1 MSALCWTEKQR
12 KLKQHARE
20 TAARRRKWE
29 KIAADQEAEEETK
42 LKKALEQRKRELE
55 SKNSYLRQPLAKP
68 PPAKRTFLT
77 KGSKKSARLVDRRDD
92 SLASQGKGSR
102 QDGQRRNASAH
113 SSHGAANNHGREN
126 LKAFIKEKRAALRGG
141 RAVEDDDSHV
151 VLPRKEQWK
160 NLKKVAGAE
169 FDSILK
175 RYTSS
180 GAGIQQQCHGAPP
193 ETSQRLHALSA
204 TPRENEDHNQGFGNG
219 FRLTTESEAPDLN
232 LGARPIPHS
241 KPPRPPPAMEDAG
254 TSQGDELAL
263 DVSPESSCEDPA
275 AAAGAYG
282 LRRGCVS
289 TARHRPSPRMVFS
302 ADSLDGSA
310 VELMVP
316 DQYQGR
322 EGRQVT
328 DTATTTTTIAAED
341 DSKFL
346 TDPAED
352 NADSAI
358 RSQGAREG
366 LTHEVLTGVAEEDER
381 GPKQDEDR
389 ARLEPTFALP
399 ASFPDTLAQSD
410 DTTTA
415 AVVCLH
421 DSLEASIDPLL
432 EAEPVFG
439 GDTGAWVGGHQSVR
453 KDESRHGRAKEVT
466 GSALELKYFGSLAA
480 GAAKEAHCTSA
491 GGEGKDA
498 EISKVSAP
506 LEPNQ
511 ESLAWWCDGGAKVS
525 ENSLGTGPAKNA
537 WQDGSLL
544 NTTNGNKN
552 KLPKRDASLS
562 LNRYG
567 GCAFEISTDT
577 TADQALKSLQ
587 PEESHGHH
595 STVVCVNRAL
605 AGPDPCSDCIS
616 VMKKPGPRADGF
628 DYGPPGIRSKVKAS
642 DSPPPKQRQA
652 KPWAQADGGRA
663 KKKEAAAPAKKRAA
677 LAEKKP
683 KPKATQGVE
692 GPLMCQGSYA
702 QSVLEKAHVLS
713 EMAAS
718 ARSKSKPSGPAVA
731 GKHLES
737 LGQTKSARARSVP
750 PPENPLGYLGEPV
763 GPQVMGPPQPSPSP
777 PSPSLRE
784 AEAAAAQGK
793 PQRYKYI
800 SPSDLEAFTRPATLH
815 YADRVRDNVG
825 LIDFSQRKL
834 LLHHPKDRDRLTSL
848 GEPRRARSPP
858 FRWRRTD

>member
-55 SKNSYLRQPLAKP
+55 SKNRYLRQPLAKP

-102 QDGQRRNASAH
+102 QDGQRRNATAY
-113 SSHGAANNHGREN
+113 SSHGAADNHGREN

-151 VLPRKEQWK
+151 ALPRKEQWK

-169 FDSILK
+169 FDSILN

-180 GAGIQQQCHGAPP
+180 GAGVQQQCHGAPP

-289 TARHRPSPRMVFS
+289 TARHRPAPRMVFS

-322 EGRQVT
+322 EGRQIT
-328 DTATTTTTIAAED
+328 DTATTTTTTATED

-366 LTHEVLTGVAEEDER
+366 LHHEVLTEVAEEDER

-399 ASFPDTLAQSD
+399 ASFPDTLAPSGD
-410 DTTTA
+410 TTTTA
-415 AVVCLH
+415 AVCLH

-432 EAEPVFG
+432 EAEPMFG
-439 GDTGAWVGGHQSVR
+439 GDTGAWVGGHQSIR
-453 KDESRHGRAKEVT
+453 KDESRHRRAEEVT
-466 GSALELKYFGSLAA
+466 GSVLELKYFGSLAA
-480 GAAKEAHCTSA
+480 GAAKEVHCTSA

-498 EISKVSAP
+498 ETSKVSAS

-511 ESLAWWCDGGAKVS
+511 EPLAWWCDGGAKVS

-552 KLPKRDASLS
+552 KLPKRNASLS
-562 LNRYG
+562 LNRYR
-567 GCAFEISTDT
+567 GCAFEISTET

-587 PEESHGHH
+587 REESPFASSALKAQHSRVIGHHH

-605 AGPDPCSDCIS
+605 AGPDPCSDYTS
-616 VMKKPGPRADGF
+616 VMKKAAPRADGS
-628 DYGPPGIRSKVKAS
+628 DYGPPVIRSKAKAS
-642 DSPPPKQRQA
+642 HLPPPKQRQA
-652 KPWAQADGGRA
+652 KQWAQAEGGRA
-663 KKKEAAAPAKKRAA
+663 TKKKAAALAKKRPA

-692 GPLMCQGSYA
+692 GPLMCKGSYA

-718 ARSKSKPSGPAVA
+718 ARSKSRPSGPAVA

-750 PPENPLGYLGEPV
+750 PPENHLGYLGEPV

-777 PSPSLRE
+777 YSSPPPLRE

-793 PQRYKYI
+793 AQRYKYI

-815 YADRVRDNVG
+815 YADRVRDKVG
-825 LIDFSQRKL
+825 LSDFSQRKL
-834 LLHHPKDRDRLTSL
+834 LLRHPKDLV
-848 GEPRRARSPP
+848 
-858 FRWRRTD
+858 